1 MANKPLQ
8 LGGSGLSRPML
19 AHGPRQPGPQLSGR
33 ALYLRKR
40 KVASVS
46 NSQRDHDHDSHLR
59 EALLS
64 SSNQFDHA
72 VLTLSS
78 GLLALSLA
86 FIKDIVPLKDAQWMN
101 LLFVSWCLLG
111 FAILS
116 TVISFLASQ
125 KAIRN
130 CLEESGSDGGAWSKT
145 TTWINISSA
154 AFFVVGVSSTVI
166 FVIKN
171 LCKEGG

>member
-1 MANKPLQ
+1 MSDSTRN
-8 LGGSGLSRPML
+8 
-19 AHGPRQPGPQLSGR
+19 
-33 ALYLRKR
+33 
-40 KVASVS
+40 
-46 NSQRDHDHDSHLR
+46 HDHDNHLR

-64 SSNQFDHA
+64 SSNQFDRA
-72 VLTLSS
+72 ILTLSS

-86 FIKDIVPLKDAQWMN
+86 FIKDIVPLKEAQWMN

-125 KAIRN
+125 KAIRL
-130 CLEESGSDGGAWSKT
+130 CLEEAASDGGVWSKIT
-145 TTWINISSA
+145 TGLNIISA
-154 AFFVVGVSSTVI
+154 ALFVFGVSSTVV

-171 LCKEGG
+171 LSKEGS